1 MPKYRR
7 ASYDNQKV
15 TLSNAAIRMDFFRRE
30 SGWGFAEL
38 YAPDGY
44 LLGVLDHLGE
54 LMLRDFEIPMRLE
67 ADTYQLTEEAGIQH
81 LSFHVK
87 TAQVQ
92 KMLDGT
98 SFSTWMEYPFKD
110 VCLEGDV
117 TFTLPEG
124 ETFIRM
130 EWHIT
135 SHQNLYASYLKGP
148 WFYAGEASYGAD
160 KVDAI
165 FPGVD
170 WVIDREWSSGSD
182 WFKDPW
188 ARKWIPHRNKV
199 TAPVMTLSHQ
209 GYCVGLSWEQ
219 EGNGTRWFN
228 NEISLP
234 QPVFAAPNFIDR
246 LDNSLLGLML
256 PDAKGESSENQ
267 MFAQVPLALHKD
279 QRIVFA
285 AELFYVPGKA
295 IDGMVAWVNRHGLI
309 DPGLSDEGIEAA
321 LHRVATAYDA
331 NLWHPGEGF
340 GTRQW
345 ASDIRPTPP
354 AFMERYVSM
363 YRDHPT
369 AQSLRDKMAW
379 CMAQPQHKKEKPAL
393 ETLLSW
399 QKEDGSFAFEP
410 DGRHYRKDD
419 FVVARKF
426 HAPMGVGG
434 DTAIDLCATAVIDL
448 LEGYADDPDP
458 RRLQAAEKTLEF
470 CMPLWRPEGGDY
482 WETPLHAPNLYAAG
496 HAALAYM
503 LGFEHLKKPVY
514 KSRAIEWM
522 RTLIAFTHL
531 WEPARHPMAY
541 NTKPCLCSSDWYF
554 ANWVRDHVQW
564 EVLDIFISLHAHGYN
579 WPQIDPGFDWRRF
592 QRGVTAAAVRWM
604 VDRKEDTWR
613 PHNIPATL
621 ALYERGE
628 LDGCFPDTHNTVTGL
643 YGGMC
648 IQPAAIGQNLLIA
661 LDWREA

>member
-1 MPKYRR
+1 MPNYQR
-7 ASYDNQKV
+7 ASYGNEQV
-15 TLSNAAIRMDFFRRE
+15 TLENAHLRITFFRRE
-30 SGWGFAEL
+30 SGWGFAEVFT
-38 YAPDGY
+38 PDGF

-67 ADTYQLTEEAGIQH
+67 AETYQLTESGGETRLA
-81 LSFHVK
+81 FHVK

-92 KMLDGT
+92 QMLEGT
-98 SFSTWMEYPFKD
+98 SFAAWMEYPFKD

-117 TFTLPEG
+117 IFILPADEG
-124 ETFIRM
+124 VLRM
-130 EWHIT
+130 NWQIV

-170 WVIDREWSSGSD
+170 WVVGREWSSGSD

-188 ARKWIPHRNKV
+188 AKKWIPHRNKV
-199 TAPVMTLSHQ
+199 TAPVMTLSYQ
-209 GYCVGLSWEQ
+209 GHCIGLSWIQ

-234 QPVFAAPNFIDR
+234 QPVFAAPNFVDR
-246 LDNSLLGLML
+246 MDNSLLGLML
-256 PDAKGESSENQ
+256 PDAKSEDTENQ
-267 MFAQVPLALHKD
+267 MYSNVPLALHKD
-279 QRIVFA
+279 QRIRFS

-295 IDGMVAWVNRHGLI
+295 IDGMLSWVARKGLM
-309 DPGLSDEGIEAA
+309 DPEFSDADAA
-321 LHRVATAYDA
+321 ASLHRIASAYDT

-340 GTRQW
+340 GTKQW
-345 ASDIRPTPP
+345 PGDIQPKPP
-354 AFMERYVSM
+354 AFMERYIAM
-363 YRDHPT
+363 YPEHPT
-369 AQSLRDKMAW
+369 AISLQKKMAW
-379 CMAQPQHKKEKPAL
+379 CSKQPQHKKEKPSL
-393 ETLLSW
+393 DMLLSW
-399 QKEDGSFAFEP
+399 QKEDGAFTFEP

-426 HAPMGVGG
+426 HAPMGNSG

-448 LEGYADDPDP
+448 LDGFEVDRDPV
-458 RRLQAAEKTLEF
+458 RLKAAEKTLDF
-470 CMPLWRPEGGDY
+470 CLPMWRPEGGDY

-503 LGFEHLKKPVY
+503 MGYEHLKKPVY
-514 KSRAIEWM
+514 KEKAIHWM

-531 WEPARHPMAY
+531 WEPASHKMAY

-564 EVLDIFISLHAHGYN
+564 EVLDIFITLHAHGYH
-579 WPQIDPGFDWRRF
+579 WPEIDPGFDWRRF

-604 VDRKEDTWR
+604 VDHREDTWR
-613 PHNIPATL
+613 PHNIPNTL
-621 ALYERGE
+621 ELYEQGD

-648 IQPAAIGQNLLIA
+648 IQPAAIAQNLLII
-661 LDWREA
+661 LDWR